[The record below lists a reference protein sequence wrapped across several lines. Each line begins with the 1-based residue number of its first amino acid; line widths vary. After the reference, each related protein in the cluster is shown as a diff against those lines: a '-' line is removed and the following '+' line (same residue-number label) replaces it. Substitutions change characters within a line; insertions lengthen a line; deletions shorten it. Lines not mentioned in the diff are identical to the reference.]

1 MTELPQQLRRVPI
14 IYLAIPGSHDSFT
27 VDITMNSKVAPDAEK
42 ILQKLQCLLCLRYIM
57 ARWSK
62 TQSYSASEQLRS
74 GIRFFDLRIATKE
87 REDNL
92 YFVHGLY
99 SDEVQTVLDD
109 IVSFLETHPQEVV
122 ILDCQHFYGFTRQ
135 THIRFMQLL
144 TSTFGAKLLPYTEHM
159 DFLTLEYLTT
169 LFGYQVITV
178 YRSDEARFGQPL
190 LWPSANFPNP
200 WPNTYNQTDLF
211 NDLDSGLKSRSL
223 SVGFVSQCILT
234 PSLSYIFKNLFSNL
248 KDKCG
253 FDLEDIRTR
262 WISKQCPGPNGGFNI
277 VIADFVDLSDN
288 LFAKT
293 VINLN
298 LKLLNVQNLKPCY
311 PILTIVNEANN
322 KY

>member
-1 MTELPQQLRRVPI
+1 MYQNVIDSDLQDGIDSKDLAKNLEHWMTELPQQLRRVPI

-109 IVSFLETHPQEVV
+109 IVSFLETHPQE
-122 ILDCQHFYGFTRQ
+122 
-135 THIRFMQLL
+135 
-144 TSTFGAKLLPYTEHM
+144 
-159 DFLTLEYLTT
+159 
-169 LFGYQVITV
+169 VITV